1 MTSGEDFVSA
11 RRAWRAARRARSGGR
26 GGQSTTR
33 EGGAYRRSHEVNLC
47 EPLERVTRAQACVGR
62 ARAQARRR
70 TLLFQIFNTNV
81 L

>member
-62 ARAQARRR
+62 VVGG